1 MENQICYNI
10 AQESIEENML
20 NCKEI
25 ITKLHTE
32 HNASGAEL
40 LELLRCE
47 DADILEELR
56 KTAQATAQETFGK
69 AVYLRG
75 LIEFS
80 NFCKNDCLYCGI
92 RRSNKNASRYRLTP
106 EEILECCATGYEL
119 GLRTFVLQG
128 GEDFGYDDKRLAEVV
143 AQIKRKHPD
152 CAVTLSAGERPSE
165 IYKLWFEAGADR
177 FLLRHE
183 TANAEHYAKLH
194 PAELKLSTR
203 LECLRSLKEIG
214 YQVGTGFMVGS
225 PFQTLENIVEDLLF
239 IKEFNPHMV
248 GIGPFIPHKDTP
260 FGDYAA
266 GSAKLTLKLISI
278 LRLLL
283 PKANLPATTALNTL
297 LAEGHQQGILAGANV
312 IMPNLSPQNVRDKYN
327 LYNNKRHSGSE
338 AAEGINLLQKQLA
351 EIGYHT
357 TVSRGDYPGVIR

>member
-1 MENQICYNI
+1 
-10 AQESIEENML
+10 ML
-20 NCKEI
+20 DAKEI
-25 ITKLHTE
+25 ITKLHRE
-32 HNASGAEL
+32 HTASGAEL
-40 LELLRCE
+40 LELLHSE
-47 DADILEELR
+47 DVDTMEALR
-56 KTAQATAQETFGK
+56 QAAQETAQETFGK

-92 RRSNKNASRYRLTP
+92 RRSNTHASRYRLTP
-106 EEILECCATGYEL
+106 EEILECCATGYNL

-143 AQIKRKHPD
+143 AQIKRQHPD

-165 IYKLWFEAGADR
+165 IYKLWLEAGADR

-203 LECLRSLKEIG
+203 LECLHSLKEIG

-225 PFQTLENIVEDLLF
+225 PFQTMENLVEDLLF

-260 FGDYAA
+260 FGEHAA

-297 LAEGHQQGILAGANV
+297 LSDGHQQGILAGANV

-338 AAEGINLLQKQLA
+338 AAEGITLLQKQLA